1 MTEDDIDFRAEN
13 NSNLNQGLGIYDD
26 FRDFKRC
33 LTMEFQEIKQQ
44 MAEITSDKNKQPV
57 IHATSRNKETFL
69 NTKLTRKPGYIKQVT
84 LTKDKERKKQKERP
98 FPVIN
103 KYPERD
109 IKFQVRP
116 GAVTYSDAVQQKKKV
131 AIICDTMPKSINVSE
146 IKRKFERN
154 TIVCRR
160 TFPGVSSVHM
170 NHHIIP
176 TLLEDNP
183 DIVIVHAGINDK
195 I

>member
-1 MTEDDIDFRAEN
+1 M
-13 NSNLNQGLGIYDD
+13 L
-26 FRDFKRC
+26 
-33 LTMEFQEIKQQ
+33 
-44 MAEITSDKNKQPV
+44 
-57 IHATSRNKETFL
+57 
-69 NTKLTRKPGYIKQVT
+69 
-84 LTKDKERKKQKERP
+84 
-98 FPVIN
+98 
-103 KYPERD
+103 
-109 IKFQVRP
+109 FQVRP
-116 GAVTYSDAVQQKKKV
+116 GADTYSEAVQQKKKV
-131 AIICDTMPKSINVSE
+131 AIICDSMPKSINVSE